1 MNPFKKMSAM
11 PKAKPEVDQ
20 DIADMAETTDTVPG
34 DESSETSH
42 IQDFFDGLDD
52 DEKQQLVDIVVE
64 WKDSQMTK
72 PTEGEVD
79 VSDMDS
85 EDSESAAA

>member
-1 MNPFKKMSAM
+1 MNPFKKMSPS
-11 PKAKPEVDQ
+11 PKEPTPDLETEVENDNV
-20 DIADMAETTDTVPG
+20 AG
-34 DESSETSH
+34 DESTETSH

-64 WKDSQMTK
+64 WKDSQMTSPK
-72 PTEGEVD
+72 MEKGEVD

-85 EDSESAAA
+85 EDSESASS